1 MAFPSYR
8 PFTQHDRKFGV
19 LLMAAGAA
27 YFTTVASSIEAND
40 VPDDSREAWLLLG
53 SSLLPY
59 FGGMLWLVLDSRYRG
74 RAWGQ
79 LIFSGCSSSGTT
91 IGVSQLFFDIE
102 PLVIVGL
109 AMCAWALTII
119 VIVCRDG
126 FREYS
131 GYYEQE
137 SGRREESIPEYAIGT
152 PSDPAWYGH
161 GRNAHRAGGVVEM
174 TSDLPGD
181 QTEDPG
187 SKV

>member
-109 AMCAWALTII
+109 AMCAWATTII
-119 VIVCRDG
+119 FIVCRDS
-126 FREYS
+126 FRENS
-131 GYYEQE
+131 GYYERE
-137 SGRREESIPEYAIGT
+137 ARREESIPEYAIGT
-152 PSDPAWYGH
+152 PSDPAWHGH
-161 GRNAHRAGGVVEM
+161 GRDAQQAGCDVEM
-174 TSDLPGD
+174 TSCLPGS
-181 QTEDPG
+181 QNEDPG